1 MNMNYNLDLDETV
14 LRERW
19 NESDV
24 YGDVIVPKCLLY
36 LSIDFIREFK
46 DKINWK
52 NIGGFQ
58 IDFTT
63 EKGLKFILEFRD
75 ILEKVM
81 DGDLK

>member
-1 MNMNYNLDLDETV
+1 MEKFLVDETV
-14 LRERW
+14 IRERW
-19 NESDV
+19 EVNEI
-24 YGDVIVPKCLLY
+24 YGDTIIPKCLPY

-58 IDFTT
+58 LDYTSI
-63 EKGLKFILEFRD
+63 KGQKFILEFRD

>member
-1 MNMNYNLDLDETV
+1 MNINYDLDLDETV

-19 NESDV
+19 EESDI
-24 YGDVIVPKCLLY
+24 YGDVIVPKFLLY

-58 IDFTT
+58 LDYTSI
-63 EKGLKFILEFRD
+63 KGQKFILEFRD
-75 ILEKVM
+75 ILEKVIN
-81 DGDLK
+81 GDL